1 MSKFLEFNKRKIHPK
16 CKKKTNILK
25 NMTMMNDPAFQS
37 NNTLKKYINEKLNSY
52 SENSIKVLQKAKSF
66 SKIKNKSKF
75 KIIYNIK
82 NICNKRHIEKN
93 SKKLLNKF
101 LSTNDKIIS
110 TSNSIIQ
117 KINNKNKKN
126 YSNTKIKYKS
136 FILLKKNNSNKSL
149 SRLKRKGSENSTCLC
164 DNSNSN
170 KTNIIYKTPI
180 NIKKN
185 NKKLTPLNN
194 LNRKT
199 SFYTQNQ
206 IYMNN
211 SLGFERVS
219 HISVTFKDEKDE
231 KSKNKKLIKY
241 KTPKEPINRKTLN
254 QKTLINEKISNI
266 INKKKLNNKTLQK
279 NKCNSKEES
288 KTQQKNNN
296 NKLVKCKTNYST
308 QNKIYNKTENKAI
321 INRLIKQKINNLL
334 KKDESFSE
342 NECPIPMPYVKK
354 YSENPIQDNIIN
366 ENINLENTLFDKYLK
381 EPKEEKKIP
390 LPISQP
396 IKPIFYLFNK
406 NKEKEGILLYST
418 SNKLKTLNPTKF

>member
-1 MSKFLEFNKRKIHPK
+1 M
-16 CKKKTNILK
+16 
-25 NMTMMNDPAFQS
+25 
-37 NNTLKKYINEKLNSY
+37 
-52 SENSIKVLQKAKSF
+52 
-66 SKIKNKSKF
+66 
-75 KIIYNIK
+75 
-82 NICNKRHIEKN
+82 
-93 SKKLLNKF
+93 
-101 LSTNDKIIS
+101 
-110 TSNSIIQ
+110 
-117 KINNKNKKN
+117 
-126 YSNTKIKYKS
+126 
-136 FILLKKNNSNKSL
+136 
-149 SRLKRKGSENSTCLC
+149 
-164 DNSNSN
+164 
-170 KTNIIYKTPI
+170 
-180 NIKKN
+180 
-185 NKKLTPLNN
+185 TPLNN